1 MTPPLSMLEYAT
13 AILLLICSWLG
24 YHLWVLRGKPPE
36 IEIREVFLEV
46 ENTDRLLEMTQTL
59 GQERQELQHSKDTV
73 VELSHQVAQLQTQ
86 LESTAQEAKKQKG
99 RAASAHTS
107 KGQILE
113 KWAPFVDHPEID
125 PEWEAENW
133 SFMGNPIDY
142 IVWDYRQDRETNLEE
157 GMIYIMDVKSAKAQ
171 LSTKQRRIRDLV
183 KAGRVE
189 WREIRLD

>member
-1 MTPPLSMLEYAT
+1 MWEWISAGLLIVLMWLATRYMNISNLEPVIERIEVPVQDNT
-13 AILLLICSWLG
+13 QLLLLTEQLG
-24 YHLWVLRGKPPE
+24 SSQQQVK
-36 IEIREVFLEV
+36 FLDATI
-46 ENTDRLLEMTQTL
+46 NT
-59 GQERQELQHSKDTV
+59 
-73 VELSHQVAQLQTQ
+73 LSHQVAKLETDLENTQ
-86 LESTAQEAKKQKG
+86 AEAKKHKG

-125 PEWEAENW
+125 PNWEAENW

-142 IVWDYRQDRETNLEE
+142 IVWDYRKDKNLNLEE

>member
-1 MTPPLSMLEYAT
+1 MWEWLSAGLTILILWLVQQLYSLKTADPVIERVEIPVQDNTQLLELADQ
-13 AILLLICSWLG
+13 LG
-24 YHLWVLRGKPPE
+24 SSQQHVK
-36 IEIREVFLEV
+36 FLEATIDTLSHTV
-46 ENTDRLLEMTQTL
+46 ATLEVDLENTQ
-59 GQERQELQHSKDTV
+59 
-73 VELSHQVAQLQTQ
+73 
-86 LESTAQEAKKQKG
+86 QEAKKQKG

-113 KWAPFVDHPEID
+113 KWAPFVNHPEID
-125 PEWEAENW
+125 PDWDAENW

-142 IVWDYRQDRETNLEE
+142 IVWDWCKDKNKNLEE